1 MKTIMLQAASQRGIL
16 TEERLQ
22 AALKPGA
29 DLHQA
34 RAGRQTMVPPELK
47 ESCHS
52 ACAPDSRA
60 GVPAALPAV
69 FLNPVLLDTCPT
81 TRRKTNPALH

>member
-34 RAGRQTMVPPELK
+34 QAGLTSLQPPSWVHCFTRGQADSRRAASWIWIVLWAPRRFSGLIK
-47 ESCHS
+47 
-52 ACAPDSRA
+52 ACARP
-60 GVPAALPAV
+60 PA
-69 FLNPVLLDTCPT
+69 
-81 TRRKTNPALH
+81 